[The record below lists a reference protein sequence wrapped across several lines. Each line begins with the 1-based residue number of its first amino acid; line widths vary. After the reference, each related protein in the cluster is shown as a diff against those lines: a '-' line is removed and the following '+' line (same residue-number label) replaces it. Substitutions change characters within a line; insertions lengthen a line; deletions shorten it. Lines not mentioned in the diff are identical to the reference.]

1 MKVELEAVN
10 QAAKTPE
17 ALKVTS
23 AAPTS
28 AKPKPEAAAKPKP
41 KPEALKVTSAAPTS
55 AKPKPEAAAKPKP
68 KPEALKVTLAA
79 KQEAVKVKAVEEAI
93 TTYIT
98 GKGDKKCTIVCKEKK
113 CEVQDNKCISLRVF

>member
-41 KPEALKVTSAAPTS
+41 KPEALKVTSAA
-55 AKPKPEAAAKPKP
+55 
-68 KPEALKVTLAA
+68 